1 MISRVFVYYL
11 LTRAR
16 ECNSLKVFHDFFGW
30 KVHLYFRGEK
40 NLWYKDMIL
49 TLTHSIL
56 YRVGGQNKIC
66 LFVSV
71 KLRAKQSKNWHRRFR
86 SFGWTEQISGGT
98 GAQKRWKLRGNGW
111 RVVRWQVRS
120 VGAYRC
126 RMIGVQ
132 SLEAAMDVGIVVDAI
147 ATAAVAAA
155 CVSASVSWM

>member
-1 MISRVFVYYL
+1 MISRLFVYL

-16 ECNSLKVFHDFFGW
+16 VSAIPWRFFTIFLVGKFIYISGAKKIYGTKIWFLHLHTVF
-30 KVHLYFRGEK
+30 
-40 NLWYKDMIL
+40 
-49 TLTHSIL
+49 
-56 YRVGGQNKIC
+56 YRVRGQNKIC

-71 KLRAKQSKNWHRRFR
+71 KLRSKQSKNWHRRFR

-132 SLEAAMDVGIVVDAI
+132 SLEAAMDVGIIVDAI

>member
-1 MISRVFVYYL
+1 MISRVFVYL

-16 ECNSLKVFHDFFGW
+16 ERNSLKVFHDFFGW

-71 KLRAKQSKNWHRRFR
+71 KLRSKQSKNWHRRFR
-86 SFGWTEQISGGT
+86 SFG
-98 GAQKRWKLRGNGW
+98 
-111 RVVRWQVRS
+111 
-120 VGAYRC
+120 
-126 RMIGVQ
+126 
-132 SLEAAMDVGIVVDAI
+132 
-147 ATAAVAAA
+147 
-155 CVSASVSWM
+155 

>member
-1 MISRVFVYYL
+1 MILGYL
-11 LTRAR
+11 FTFWRAR
-16 ECNSLKVFHDFFGW
+16 VSAIPWRFFTIFFGW

-71 KLRAKQSKNWHRRFR
+71 KLRAMQSKNWHRRFR